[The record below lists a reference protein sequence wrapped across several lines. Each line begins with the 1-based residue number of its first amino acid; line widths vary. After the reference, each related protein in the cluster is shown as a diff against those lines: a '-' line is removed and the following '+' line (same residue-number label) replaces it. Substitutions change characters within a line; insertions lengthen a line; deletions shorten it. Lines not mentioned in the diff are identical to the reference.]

1 MYCGIQILRAHVL
14 KDKDQVSQLHA
25 KIMWNVFGNLSG
37 TIFTL
42 AMVSGANYDIQY
54 ITMKILSG

>member
-1 MYCGIQILRAHVL
+1 MYCGIHILRAHVL

-25 KIMWNVFGNLSG
+25 KIKWNVFGNLSG

-42 AMVSGANYDIQY
+42 AMVIGANYDIH
-54 ITMKILSG
+54 ITLKILSG